1 MKQEEGWYR
10 IARLGRLHYESAHRR
25 NRKLSLVLFYP
36 CMLHLLCCAQC
47 GSAFSSRFRSSFVG
61 AHFPFLFPAL
71 YLCEIASSIRCYVIN
86 PIKDNR
92 SACLSAIA
100 EIRKHGNTETRKH
113 GNTET
118 RKHGKGKFESGR
130 GRERY
135 LTNRELYL
143 SNTVR
148 GCEPCKPRPCI
159 WRSLIQRL
167 SNGQLAAHQVTAIRN
182 GLTHAA

>member
-1 MKQEEGWYR
+1 MNFLERKVPLSLVGNIFAGAWITSHSYFSDSSKSIVCSFTASPCWIDAPQFFLMKQEEGWYR

-47 GSAFSSRFRSSFVG
+47 ASAFSSRFRSSFVG

-92 SACLSAIA
+92 LACLSAIA
-100 EIRKHGNTETRKH
+100 EIRKHENTER
-113 GNTET
+113 GNSRATGGVNDT
-118 RKHGKGKFESGR
+118 
-130 GRERY
+130 
-135 LTNRELYL
+135 
-143 SNTVR
+143 
-148 GCEPCKPRPCI
+148 
-159 WRSLIQRL
+159 
-167 SNGQLAAHQVTAIRN
+167 
-182 GLTHAA
+182 